1 MLTGMATLGVAIVGG
16 PLTMSFLV
24 LELTRSVDVTAV
36 VLAGCIV
43 TSICVRFSFG
53 HSFSTWRLHLRG
65 ETIRSAND
73 VGWLRNLS
81 VERMMRSDVAKA
93 PSTSTIAACRD
104 EFPLSS
110 LQAIV
115 VVNDADEYCGLVLL
129 PELYS
134 VELDTIADD
143 IQVVELARYF
153 DDVLLPEMNVKTAMA
168 VFDKAEADLLAVVE
182 SADSRKVIGY
192 LPESLARRRY
202 LEEIDRATGGVL
214 GAV

>member
-1 MLTGMATLGVAIVGG
+1 M
-16 PLTMSFLV
+16 
-24 LELTRSVDVTAV
+24 
-36 VLAGCIV
+36 
-43 TSICVRFSFG
+43 
-53 HSFSTWRLHLRG
+53 
-65 ETIRSAND
+65 
-73 VGWLRNLS
+73 
-81 VERMMRSDVAKA
+81 
-93 PSTSTIAACRD
+93 
-104 EFPLSS
+104 SS

-115 VVNDADEYCGLVLL
+115 VVNGADEYCGLVPL
-129 PELYS
+129 PELCS
-134 VELDTIADD
+134 VELGTIADD

-192 LPESLARRRY
+192 LPESLTRRRY